1 MHGTQL
7 RPFPPLNPSFCKI
20 RTRPVIARRF
30 LISFLAVSGHAASPQ
45 TSQSEKVSLF
55 SPHSYSDHGLR
66 SLRASAS
73 RKGVVAVFPLV
84 EVDGKVQIVNVAASF
99 SHAQQAASSKKSTQ
113 SPTPCF
119 GILALRTGRCPS
131 SSIIRHPSS
140 VIHHPSSIA
149 RPSSRLQGSII
160 SPLSRRRRCDGAWS
174 YPASMATV
182 TATTATLE

>member
-1 MHGTQL
+1 MGHSSVL
-7 RPFPPLNPSFCKI
+7 SPLKPIVLKI

-140 VIHHPSSIA
+140 VIRHPSSIIH
-149 RPSSRLQGSII
+149 RPPFLPSSRKHHLPSQ
-160 SPLSRRRRCDGAWS
+160 PAQEVRRCLELSSINGNRNGNDGN
-174 YPASMATV
+174 P
-182 TATTATLE
+182 